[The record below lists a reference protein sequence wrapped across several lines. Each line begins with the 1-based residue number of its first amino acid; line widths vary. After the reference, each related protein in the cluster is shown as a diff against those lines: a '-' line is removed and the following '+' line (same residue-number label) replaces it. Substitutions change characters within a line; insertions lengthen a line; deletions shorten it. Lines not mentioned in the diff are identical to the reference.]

1 MKTIALKAKIHRAVV
16 THVEVDY
23 EGSLGLD
30 ASLLEAS
37 GLRSYEKIDVYNISN
52 GERFSTYLI
61 REEGGSGKVGVYG
74 AAGHKARPGDR
85 IIIASYA
92 LFEAGELDSHE
103 PTILVLDEAN
113 RIKGKE

>member
-16 THVEVDY
+16 THVDVDY

-30 ASLLEAS
+30 GSLLKAAA
-37 GLRSYEKIDVYNISN
+37 LRPYEKVDVYNVSN

-61 REEGGSGKVGVYG
+61 REEEGSGKAAVYG

-92 LFEAGELDSHE
+92 LFEGGELDSYT
-103 PTILVLDEAN
+103 PIVIVLDEKN
-113 RIKGKE
+113 RIKERK